1 MSRLA
6 PGDLTGCWSWLLRRA
21 STGHAGSRALRLLP
35 VRSGSEA
42 RSDAPLLRGDA
53 PLPRGAVPLPPS
65 GSGRLPAYSRHN
77 QASRNQPYST
87 K

>member
-6 PGDLTGCWSWLLRRA
+6 PGDLTGCCSWLLRRA

-42 RSDAPLLRGDA
+42 RGDA
-53 PLPRGAVPLPPS
+53 PLPRGDAPLVRSAAPLTPS
-65 GSGRLPAYSRHN
+65 GSGRLPAY
-77 QASRNQPYST
+77 T
-87 K
+87 